1 MDIVLGLD
9 AAAPDDAAIERV
21 IDRAQDDEVLVAVY
35 GGDVDARESA
45 GGRVRERLL
54 EAGLDPSTRL
64 LGTDPGARLVEL
76 AETDGYDCIVLGGS
90 QSPLGKVRLDA
101 VAEFVV
107 LNARTSVTL
116 VR

>member
-1 MDIVLGLD
+1 MDVVLGLD
-9 AAAPDDAAIERV
+9 ADAPDDAAIEWA
-21 IDRAQDDEVLVAVY
+21 IDRVGGDEMLVAAY
-35 GGDVDARESA
+35 GGDADLRESA
-45 GGRVRERLL
+45 AARVRERLA

-64 LGTDPGARLVEL
+64 LTTDPGAQLVEL

-101 VAEFVV
+101 VTEFVI

>member
-1 MDIVLGLD
+1 MDVVLGLD

-21 IDRAQDDEVLVAVY
+21 IDRTCGDEVLVAVY
-35 GGDVDARESA
+35 GGDADARESA
-45 GGRVRERLL
+45 AARARERLV

-64 LGTDPGARLVEL
+64 LETDPGARLVEL

>member
-1 MDIVLGLD
+1 MDVVLGLD
-9 AAAPDDAAIERV
+9 AAAPDDAAVERA
-21 IDRAQDDEVLVAVY
+21 IDRAQGDEVLVAAY
-35 GGDVDARESA
+35 GGDADVRESA
-45 GGRVRERLL
+45 AARARERLA

-76 AETDGYDCIVLGGS
+76 AETGGYDCIVLGGS

-101 VAEFVV
+101 VTEFVV